1 MKFLTNA
8 YIKRA
13 AMASLLVLAVFAVAG
28 HPIISPE
35 ALAAGAMLPFVVG
48 DTATLEL
55 KSLLEA
61 QGRTFDEFKKA
72 NDALIAAKAEGKAVS
87 DLEAKVDRINK
98 AMDEMAEAK
107 SNIED
112 ALVKLSRPAGSDQ
125 FDRDAKLEVKTFN
138 DMRRANAKSGAPT
151 AEVELDAYVA
161 YKSAF
166 AKLVRGGPNVLE
178 PAEQK
183 ALVAGSDPDGGF
195 LLPAA
200 AVGRVVGKVFELSPI
215 RQIAGVQPISGPALE
230 GVYDNDEA
238 SSGWVG
244 EVGARSET
252 NTPQLGKYRLEA
264 FEIYAAPKASQTI
277 LDDAAVNVEDW
288 LAAKVAD
295 RFARQE
301 GDAFINGD
309 GLVKPRGFATYTTAA
324 TADSTRTWGQIE
336 HKATGVSSDFAASS
350 PADILFDLIGAFKT
364 AYLQRARWVTR
375 REVIAKVRKF
385 KESTTN
391 AYMWQPGLQAGQP
404 DTLLGYP
411 LVMAQDVPTLA
422 NGSLS
427 MWFGD
432 WMEAY
437 QIVDRI
443 GIRTLRDPFTAKP
456 YVVFYSTKRVGG
468 GVLNF
473 EAIKAVKFGS

>member
-1 MKFLTNA
+1 MSDLSEVKAIAEKIGQAF
-8 YIKRA
+8 
-13 AMASLLVLAVFAVAG
+13 
-28 HPIISPE
+28 E
-35 ALAAGAMLPFVVG
+35 
-48 DTATLEL
+48 
-55 KSLLEA
+55 
-61 QGRTFDEFKKA
+61 EFKKT
-72 NDALIAAKAEGKAVS
+72 NDAIVQGKADGKAVA
-87 DLEAKVDRINK
+87 DLEQKLAKISTDL
-98 AMDEMAEAK
+98 DGLAEAK
-107 SNIED
+107 GKIED
-112 ALVKLSRPAGSDQ
+112 ALVKLSRPSGADQ
-125 FDRDAKLEVKTFN
+125 FDKDAKLEVKTFN
-138 DMRRANAKSGAPT
+138 DMRRANAKSGAPVN
-151 AEVELDAYVA
+151 EVELDAYVA

-166 AKLVRGGPNVLE
+166 TKLVRGGPNILE

-200 AVGRVVGKVFELSPI
+200 AVGRVVGKVYELSPI
-215 RQIAGVQPISGPALE
+215 RQIAGVQAISGPALE

-244 EVGARSET
+244 EVGSRTET

-277 LDDAAVNVEDW
+277 LDDSAVDVEAW

-301 GDAFINGD
+301 ADAFINGD

-324 TADSTRTWGQIE
+324 TADSSRAWGQIE
-336 HKATGVSSDFAASS
+336 HKATANNGDFASS
-350 PADILFDLIGAFKT
+350 NPADTLFDLIGAFKT
-364 AYLQRARWVTR
+364 AYLQRAKWVTR

-411 LVMAQDVPTLA
+411 IVNCQDVPTLA
-422 NGSLS
+422 TGSLS